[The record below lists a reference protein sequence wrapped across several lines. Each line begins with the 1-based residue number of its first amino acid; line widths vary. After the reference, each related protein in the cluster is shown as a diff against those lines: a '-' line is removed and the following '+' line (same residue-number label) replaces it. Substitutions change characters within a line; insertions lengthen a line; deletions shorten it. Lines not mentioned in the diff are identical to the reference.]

1 MKCAIVIKMAKS
13 NNLMQFSMTY
23 FREIKI
29 LMSLIRNL
37 YNSRSKIFIYI
48 KNDQY

>member
-1 MKCAIVIKMAKS
+1 MKCAIVIKMVIS

-29 LMSLIRNL
+29 LMGLIRNL
-37 YNSRSKIFIYI
+37 YNSESKIFIYI